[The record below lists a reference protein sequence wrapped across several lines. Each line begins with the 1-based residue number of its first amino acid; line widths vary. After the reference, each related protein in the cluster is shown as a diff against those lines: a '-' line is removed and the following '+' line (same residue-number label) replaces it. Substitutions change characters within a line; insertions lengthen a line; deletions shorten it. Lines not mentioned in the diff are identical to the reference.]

1 MKVGHSAPKV
11 EAAWKGNT
19 DDHKVGRASAL
30 VRSLHELEWR
40 KEKGGGE
47 GIHSTRKR
55 PSSCVPNRRKR
66 RGKGGSGTRVR
77 VGVES
82 RQGVEKREKA
92 HYASAA

>member
-1 MKVGHSAPKV
+1 MVVQRARKLRWSGRETLASH
-11 EAAWKGNT
+11 E
-19 DDHKVGRASAL
+19 VGRASAT
-30 VRSLHELEWR
+30 VRSLRELEWR
-40 KEKGGGE
+40 EEKGGGE
-47 GIHSTRKR
+47 GIHSTRR
-55 PSSCVPNRRKR
+55 HPTSCVPKRRKK